1 MAKSSNQ
8 TTSNTTDWHEAS
20 MEEDNNSATTEVMG
34 ANETFKAPPMLEKYV
49 KFVFSGINN
58 EEASTVAQ
66 GHFQI
71 LKAINEA
78 FGSEVIINDNT
89 NEKVKKFTLTG
100 FPEYQQKFTIHHRQ
114 GNDKQQRKRKLS
126 YTVIIDST
134 RVSRSPLSVD
144 KPK

>member
-34 ANETFKAPPMLEKYV
+34 ANKTFKAPPMLEKCV
-49 KFVFSGINN
+49 KFVFRVTNN
-58 EEASTVAQ
+58 EEASTVTQ

-71 LKAINEA
+71 FKAINEA

-89 NEKVKKFTLTG
+89 N
-100 FPEYQQKFTIHHRQ
+100 
-114 GNDKQQRKRKLS
+114 
-126 YTVIIDST
+126 
-134 RVSRSPLSVD
+134 
-144 KPK
+144 